1 MIHGFEFCRD
11 KNKEVGEV
19 VEVRNSLVRVV
30 GLPGAVVGEG
40 ISFESSEHGMVL
52 SLGDDFAE
60 VLVLSLNPL
69 SQGTQAARTGE
80 QLTVSCGEG
89 LLGHTVDAFGYTK
102 DERRDKS
109 DYPETRQ
116 ILINPSGI
124 AQRHAV
130 TKSFATGV
138 SIVDL
143 IVPIGRGQRE
153 LVIGDRKSG
162 KTHFLL
168 QTMLAQAKEGHV
180 CVYGAVGKKKEE
192 IKAIEEFLDEEKI
205 MDRCIIVAADA
216 HDSPGEVY
224 LAPYTAMTVA
234 EYFRDKGSNVFLVL
248 DDLSTH
254 AKYYREL
261 SLLGSR
267 FPGRES
273 YPGDIFHAHSQLLER
288 AGSFNIDGKEA
299 TITCLPVAESIGGD
313 ITGYIQTNLMS
324 MTDGHIYFDAEK
336 FYKGIRPAVNAFLS
350 VTRVGRQTQDDLLRE
365 VGKEVLSIL
374 RKHEDLQRFL
384 RFGPDMSEDAQDVIR
399 QGDALLSF
407 FTQAGYVP
415 VAPSL
420 QAVLVA
426 LIKNNDWNGK
436 NALQFAKAYN
446 SGEEYKTVINEIVQT
461 SKSFTELLEHVSR
474 SKQGVMKVLEKE
486 KSE

>member
-1 MIHGFEFCRD
+1 M
-11 KNKEVGEV
+11 
-19 VEVRNSLVRVV
+19 
-30 GLPGAVVGEG
+30 
-40 ISFESSEHGMVL
+40 
-52 SLGDDFAE
+52 
-60 VLVLSLNPL
+60 
-69 SQGTQAARTGE
+69 
-80 QLTVSCGEG
+80 
-89 LLGHTVDAFGYTK
+89 
-102 DERRDKS
+102 
-109 DYPETRQ
+109 
-116 ILINPSGI
+116 
-124 AQRHAV
+124 
-130 TKSFATGV
+130 
-138 SIVDL
+138 
-143 IVPIGRGQRE
+143 
-153 LVIGDRKSG
+153 
-162 KTHFLL
+162 
-168 QTMLAQAKEGHV
+168 
-180 CVYGAVGKKKEE
+180 
-192 IKAIEEFLDEEKI
+192 
-205 MDRCIIVAADA
+205 
-216 HDSPGEVY
+216 
-224 LAPYTAMTVA
+224 
-234 EYFRDKGSNVFLVL
+234 
-248 DDLSTH
+248 
-254 AKYYREL
+254 
-261 SLLGSR
+261 
-267 FPGRES
+267 
-273 YPGDIFHAHSQLLER
+273 
-288 AGSFNIDGKEA
+288 
-299 TITCLPVAESIGGD
+299 PVAESIGGD